1 MRAPGRVSSE
11 PKGCE
16 LMDTNE
22 VIAQMR
28 ARADQVARLVTE
40 LHPLTPKLGQPEA
53 QNEIL
58 RALFELTKQV
68 EVVKKQLL
76 RVEKGDESKLL

>member
-1 MRAPGRVSSE
+1 MSQ
-11 PKGCE
+11 
-16 LMDTNE
+16 E
-22 VIAQMR
+22 VITEMR
-28 ARADQVARLVTE
+28 SRANQISRLVTE
-40 LHPLTPKLGQPEA
+40 LHPLAPKLGKPEA

-76 RVEKGDESKLL
+76 RVEKDDSSPLL